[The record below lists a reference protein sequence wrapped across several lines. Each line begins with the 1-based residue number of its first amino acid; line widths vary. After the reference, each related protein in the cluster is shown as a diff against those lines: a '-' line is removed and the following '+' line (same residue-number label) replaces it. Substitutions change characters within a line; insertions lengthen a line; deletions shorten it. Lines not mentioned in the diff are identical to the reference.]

1 MILIRQAGETAWR
14 APATNSYTDERALQ
28 DLIARSP
35 TLIPGAANTPIAVVR
50 ELSVPGIGYIDVV
63 GVDPNGDITVIECK
77 LKANPEIR
85 RQIIGQV
92 LAYAAGLWGMSYE
105 AFDAA
110 FATVAHQP
118 LADQVRSL
126 SVGDWDEEAFRSAVA
141 ANLAKGRFR
150 LVIVV
155 DAITDEL
162 KRIVLYLNQ
171 HTGADMQI
179 LALELGYIADKD
191 TEILVPKAYGEESA
205 QPKEPGARRRWA
217 EDTLFARLDACCRPD
232 GMAALRTLYAWLNER
247 GARLYWGDSM
257 LPWVSA
263 QFPSGNKQISIVS
276 IGEWPENR
284 GAVSINFEYLRGVV
298 SVEVLARLA
307 NQLRAVP
314 GMREIYANLETKG
327 YRQRPNL
334 PINQILI
341 QPTAVTVIEQA
352 LDELLQAMETERE

>member
-179 LALELGYIADKD
+179 LALELGYIADND

-205 QPKEPGARRRWA
+205 QPKEPVARRRWT
-217 EDTLFARLDACCRPD
+217 EETLFARLDACCRPD
-232 GMAALRTLYAWLNER
+232 GMAADGSTAD
-247 GARLYWGDSM
+247 AV
-257 LPWVSA
+257 WVA
-263 QFPSGNKQISIVS
+263 
-276 IGEWPENR
+276 E
-284 GAVSINFEYLRGVV
+284 
-298 SVEVLARLA
+298 
-307 NQLRAVP
+307 
-314 GMREIYANLETKG
+314 
-327 YRQRPNL
+327 
-334 PINQILI
+334 
-341 QPTAVTVIEQA
+341 
-352 LDELLQAMETERE
+352 